1 MKALLLAT
9 AVLSFILPISVFANE
24 KATGAV
30 DYLKKISFHSP
41 SMPGYRTAEMLT
53 SGFVGASV
61 TMSSNSKFLNLND
74 LTFRVS
80 RNWLEVKPHH
90 EGRVTLRMVRQPKA
104 NERATTLVIH
114 NRRTGQTQAFSF
126 YVNTWL
132 TGDGVIDANTSDARK
147 HCERLGGKL
156 LTTQA
161 FRELS
166 RQWFGLSSGSLRE
179 MYPGA
184 TLFNE
189 QAQAGDSFWVNEG
202 KSVYLHTGIKSHT
215 RTVNTLC
222 QHQYPALYQEAS
234 G

>member
-1 MKALLLAT
+1 MKAPMLVS
-9 AVLSFILPISVFANE
+9 AVLPLMLPFGVFANE
-24 KATGAV
+24 KAAGTA

-41 SMPGYRTAEMLT
+41 SMPGYRTADILT

-104 NERATTLVIH
+104 DERATTLVIH
-114 NRRTGQTQAFSF
+114 NRKTGQSQAFSF
-126 YVNTWL
+126 YVKTWL
-132 TGDGVIDANTSDARK
+132 TGDGVIDANTSQARK

-161 FRELS
+161 FRDLS
-166 RQWFGLSSGSLRE
+166 RQWFGLSSGYLRE
-179 MYPGA
+179 MYPEA
-184 TLFNE
+184 TLFNA

-222 QHQYPALYQEAS
+222 QHQYPALHQETR

>member
-1 MKALLLAT
+1 MKAPMLVS
-9 AVLSFILPISVFANE
+9 AVLPLMLPFGVFANE
-24 KATGAV
+24 KAVGAA

-41 SMPGYRTAEMLT
+41 SMPGYRTADILT

-104 NERATTLVIH
+104 DERATTLVIH
-114 NRRTGQTQAFSF
+114 NRKTGQSQAFSF
-126 YVNTWL
+126 YVKTWL
-132 TGDGVIDANTSDARK
+132 TGDGVIDANTSQARK

-161 FRELS
+161 FRDLS
-166 RQWFGLSSGSLRE
+166 RQWFGLSSGYLRE

-184 TLFNE
+184 TLFNA

-222 QHQYPALYQEAS
+222 QHQYPALHQETR